1 MFTARSPMRSRSVTI
16 FNAVVISLRSE
27 AAGCRRAR
35 IFRHSSSMSTSSRL
49 ISTSPSFTC
58 SPSSESRSV
67 SDRMLLAICSSTF
80 APMARS
86 FSRTRRRSDSN
97 ALSVCEVTLPE
108 LAGDIVLRP
117 SLARVGEDLGGGPDL
132 DQLTEIEERSVIRD
146 ARRLLH
152 GVRHDDDGVLLLELV
167 DELLDLRSGDGV
179 ERRGRLVHQKDLG
192 LYRQSTGDAEALLL
206 ATRQRRAGVLQPVFH
221 FVPQRR
227 LAQAA
232 LDDLRV
238 VPAHAVERQPRG
250 HVLVDAHRRERVG
263 ALEDHSHPAAEA
275 HRVDAP
281 GVEVLA
287 VDEDLAFDAGAGDQ
301 IVHPVQ

>member
-1 MFTARSPMRSRSVTI
+1 MFTARSPIRSRSVTI
-16 FNAVVISLRSE
+16 FNAVVISRRSE
-27 AAGCRRAR
+27 AAGCRNAR

-49 ISTSPSFTC
+49 ISTSASFTC

-67 SDRMLLAICSSTF
+67 RDRMLFAICSSTF
-80 APMARS
+80 APIARS

-97 ALSVCEVTLPE
+97 ALSVCEALILPE

-117 SLARVGEDLGGGPDL
+117 SLARVGEDLGSGPDL
-132 DQLTEIEERSVIRD
+132 DQLTEIEERRVVRD

-221 FVPQRR
+221 FVPQR
-227 LAQAA
+227 
-232 LDDLRV
+232 
-238 VPAHAVERQPRG
+238 
-250 HVLVDAHRRERVG
+250 
-263 ALEDHSHPAAEA
+263 
-275 HRVDAP
+275 
-281 GVEVLA
+281 
-287 VDEDLAFDAGAGDQ
+287 
-301 IVHPVQ
+301 